1 MNKDLQTKFTIITGP
16 EGLSEISFDADLAI
30 FGNSTAA
37 DIQLDNPFVSRRH
50 FQIRRET
57 DVFWITDLGSRNGTN
72 LNGIDLTPNK
82 EYPLKH
88 NDTVSLAQ
96 KNVILQ
102 FNEPV
107 FTSNVTKLIDTPL
120 ITPTSHSQSDI
131 KLRVDSDSR
140 KAYVLGAEVPNLS
153 RKQFDILE
161 YLFSNKGKAVSRDQI
176 ANVGW
181 PERPDDVS
189 DSEID
194 QYIRQLRVRVES
206 DPSKPQV
213 IITRRG
219 YGYII
224 P

>member
-1 MNKDLQTKFTIITGP
+1 MNTNMHSKFTVIKGP
-16 EGLSEISFDADLAI
+16 EILSEIVFDTDSAI
-30 FGNSTAA
+30 FGNSTGA
-37 DIQLDNPFVSRRH
+37 DILLDNQFISRRH
-50 FQIRRET
+50 FQIRKET

-72 LNGIDLTPNK
+72 VNGIDLTPNK
-82 EYPLKH
+82 EYILKH

-96 KNVILQ
+96 GNVILL
-102 FNEPV
+102 FTEPL
-107 FTSNVTKLIDTPL
+107 FTSEVTKLIEIPQL
-120 ITPTSHSQSDI
+120 NPSSHPQAETN
-131 KLRVDSDSR
+131 LRVDSDSR
-140 KAYVLGAEVPNLS
+140 KAYVQGSEVSNLS

-194 QYIRQLRVRVES
+194 QYIRQLRLKVES
-206 DPSKPQV
+206 DPSKPKV

-219 YGYII
+219 YGYTI